1 MALKV
6 RLSLSKPLLFNKA
19 AQLVTEIEKSVGCC
33 WGVKALVRHYKARFS
48 TVQHHICLL
57 CVCVSVCVVLCTPGF
72 CAWTRQVDA
81 EGPRRSLCI
90 WCSAVLPFP
99 SVAVIPEGTKW
110 RPTAMKTQLSFTRP
124 KRRTTEHLN
133 HPEIYKNLYNS
144 PAWRGNTFSELLSL
158 WGQEWC

>member
-57 CVCVSVCVVLCTPGF
+57 CVCVSVCESYSVLL
-72 CAWTRQVDA
+72 D
-81 EGPRRSLCI
+81 
-90 WCSAVLPFP
+90 SALGLVKLMLKVPDDLFVFGVALFYHFP
-99 SVAVIPEGTKW
+99 
-110 RPTAMKTQLSFTRP
+110 
-124 KRRTTEHLN
+124 
-133 HPEIYKNLYNS
+133 
-144 PAWRGNTFSELLSL
+144 LSL
-158 WGQEWC
+158 